1 MAEPWA
7 DRAFLRGTQYKTDV
21 NLAAR
26 QAIYAY
32 QHPRIDLAARVLD
45 LAAPAP
51 SSTIV
56 DAGCG
61 NGTYLAELARRGFAG
76 RVLGIDLSVGMLA
89 AARDRLGGM
98 GAANDAAVTSPDHAA
113 EPRSKAEPWS
123 KGEPWSQAVAL
134 ASADATALP
143 LRDGVAGLTFA
154 MHMLYHVPEPADA
167 LRELRRVTRP
177 GGRVVIGLN
186 GAGHLR
192 QLRAAVAAAR
202 GDDPTSVG
210 ERVRLDDGESLA
222 RSFFPKVT
230 RHDFVAELRVPG
242 PGPIADY
249 VRSMSGTS
257 HHADPDRVAE
267 AVATAFPRTSDG
279 YYAITS
285 HSGCLICEVG

>member
-7 DRAFLRGTQYKTDV
+7 DRAFLRGTQYKTDA

-26 QAIYAY
+26 QAIYAF

-45 LAAPAP
+45 LAAPAA

-56 DAGCG
+56 DVGCG
-61 NGTYLAELARRGFAG
+61 NGAYLAELARRGFAG

-89 AARDRLGGM
+89 AARDRLGGT
-98 GAANDAAVTSPDHAA
+98 GAANEVAVTSQDHAA
-113 EPRSKAEPWS
+113 EPRRSKA
-123 KGEPWSQAVAL
+123 EPWSQAVAL

-202 GDDPTSVG
+202 GDDPASVG
-210 ERVRLDDGESLA
+210 ERIRLDDGESLA

-267 AVATAFPRTSDG
+267 TVAAAFPRTSDG